1 MLPAKMSVGTSLGR
15 ADFRV
20 TESTTRNTIGEEMFV
35 WLQSRRASF
44 RILAKKKKEEEE
56 EKKSETQK
64 FHHVERS
71 DDKHRPKCAEI
82 SRPLAFV

>member
-20 TESTTRNTIGEEMFV
+20 TESTRRNTIGEEMFV
-35 WLQSRRASF
+35 RSQSRRASF

-56 EKKSETQK
+56 EKNP
-64 FHHVERS
+64 
-71 DDKHRPKCAEI
+71 KHKN
-82 SRPLAFV
+82 STM